1 MTTNK
6 KSFFSKNS
14 LYFFVSSLALIILT
28 VFFSFKIFSKTTHNV
43 QFVIQYAED
52 FEINPNEI
60 ADIEFL
66 NNNNEFETLV
76 GTNLTIEKN
85 KPVTF
90 RIKLNNGYK
99 NINNISASNIYNNNI
114 ITDGEFIDGS
124 YQWTTDNINSDRV
137 ITINNIEA
145 MKLNISEP
153 VIYDFE
159 NNILDNNL
167 YVKNWTNYVSYNN
180 KFQFQLDLGNFKEKY
195 RVEKVL
201 ACTELDGDL
210 SSEISYDNNICTI
223 ELYDHDNEN
232 NYCGIT

>member
-14 LYFFVSSLALIILT
+14 LYFFVSSLALIILA

-76 GTNLTIEKN
+76 GTNLTVEKN

-99 NINNISASNIYNNNI
+99 NINNISASNIYNNII

-180 KFQFQLDLGNFKEKY
+180 KL
-195 RVEKVL
+195 
-201 ACTELDGDL
+201 L
-210 SSEISYDNNICTI
+210 SKIII
-223 ELYDHDNEN
+223 
-232 NYCGIT
+232 

>member
-28 VFFSFKIFSKTTHNV
+28 VFFSFKIFGKTTHNV

-99 NINNISASNIYNNNI
+99 NINNISASNIY
-114 ITDGEFIDGS
+114 
-124 YQWTTDNINSDRV
+124 
-137 ITINNIEA
+137 
-145 MKLNISEP
+145 
-153 VIYDFE
+153 
-159 NNILDNNL
+159 
-167 YVKNWTNYVSYNN
+167 
-180 KFQFQLDLGNFKEKY
+180 KEK
-195 RVEKVL
+195 R
-201 ACTELDGDL
+201 G
-210 SSEISYDNNICTI
+210 
-223 ELYDHDNEN
+223 H
-232 NYCGIT
+232 